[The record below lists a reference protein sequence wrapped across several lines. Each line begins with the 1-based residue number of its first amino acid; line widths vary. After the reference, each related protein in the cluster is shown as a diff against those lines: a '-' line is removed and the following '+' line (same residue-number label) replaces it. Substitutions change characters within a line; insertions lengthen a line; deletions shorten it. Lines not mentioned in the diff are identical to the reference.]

1 MPPCAV
7 PAQKT
12 PGRAGSAAS
21 DFTSAP
27 GSGYRYH
34 APGVPRGGS
43 PASGNDTR
51 SAHRRPASRK
61 RMHKFSGKAVR
72 GPRLT
77 SGGRFDYFLGVFFLD
92 GEEGA
97 VEVFAAAPSEAA
109 PGPESLFSFEESL
122 ESFFSFEESPAESPF
137 VPAPA
142 SLVAPPSPSFPLSLI
157 HISEPTRRTPI
168 S

>member
-72 GPRLT
+72 GPRLA
-77 SGGRFDYFLGVFFLD
+77 SGGRFDYFLGVFFLE
-92 GEEGA
+92 GESGT
-97 VEVFAAAPSEAA
+97 VEVFAATPSEAA
-109 PGPESLFSFEESL
+109 PGPD
-122 ESFFSFEESPAESPF
+122 SFFTFEESPAESPF

-142 SLVAPPSPSFPLSLI
+142 SLVAPPSPSFPFEES
-157 HISEPTRRTPI
+157 SSFPFEEPSGFPPDLP
-168 S
+168 